1 MTILRCYHTEEGD
14 KCFTNGKLY
23 EIKHDGDAR
32 YVEDDE
38 GDYHEVD
45 IAPEADNEWR
55 PVSSSARL
63 VEYVAEFSDEYEEE
77 EWQRLEKNYEFTV
90 CPDPKVHEAC
100 CDVTLA
106 YQLSQIQKFLR
117 DSGADIEL
125 VVHKDFIAI
134 NDENCKEY
142 RGNVEQI
149 LRYIKASGELT
160 KVADEMDRR
169 I

>member
-1 MTILRCYHTEEGD
+1 MTVLKCYQAEVD
-14 KCFTNGKLY
+14 DLCFTNGRLY
-23 EIKHDGDAR
+23 EIKHDGTTR
-32 YVEDDE
+32 YVLDDE

-63 VEYVAEFSDEYEEE
+63 IEYMATFSDEHEEE
-77 EWQRLEKNYEFTV
+77 EFKRLERKLEQ
-90 CPDPKVHEAC
+90 CHQSQEPH
-100 CDVTLA
+100 CDVALA

-134 NDENCKEY
+134 SDENCKEY

-149 LRYIKASGELT
+149 LRYVKASGELA
-160 KVADEMDRR
+160 KVADEMARNRR
-169 I
+169 K

>member
-1 MTILRCYHTEEGD
+1 MAVLKCFHAKED
-14 KCFTNGKLY
+14 DLCFTNGKLY
-23 EIKHDGDAR
+23 EIKRDGDIH

-38 GDYHEVD
+38 GDYHEIS
-45 IAPEADNEWR
+45 IADASDNEWR

-63 VEYVAEFSDEYEEE
+63 IEYEAAFSDEYEEE
-77 EWQRLEKNYEFTV
+77 EFKRLERKLEQ
-90 CPDPKVHEAC
+90 CQKPQEDS
-100 CDVTLA
+100 CDVALA

-134 NDENCKEY
+134 SDENCKEY

-149 LRYIKASGELT
+149 LRYVKASGELA
-160 KVADEMDRR
+160 KVADEMDRNR
-169 I
+169 RKL

>member
-1 MTILRCYHTEEGD
+1 MTTLKY
-14 KCFTNGKLY
+14 FTVTN
-23 EIKHDGDAR
+23 
-32 YVEDDE
+32 DDE
-38 GDYHEVD
+38 D
-45 IAPEADNEWR
+45 ITVEISRHYGWSSKDGRDKPERVSVCLHDIEHDNVCREALEAI
-55 PVSSSARL
+55 VNEMKKYDTNEKSN
-63 VEYVAEFSDEYEEE
+63 FSDEYEEE
-77 EWQRLEKNYEFTV
+77 ELQRLEKKLEQCQQTQ
-90 CPDPKVHEAC
+90 ETC
-100 CDVTLA
+100 CEVALA

-149 LRYIKASGELT
+149 LRYIKASGELS

-169 I
+169 N